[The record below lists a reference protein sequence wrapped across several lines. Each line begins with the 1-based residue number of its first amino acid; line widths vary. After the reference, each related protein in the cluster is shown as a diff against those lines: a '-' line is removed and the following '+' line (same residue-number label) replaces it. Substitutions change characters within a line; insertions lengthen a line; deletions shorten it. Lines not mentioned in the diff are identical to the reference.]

1 MKDLDSKN
9 KQVKNSTQIRV
20 RYAETD
26 TMGILHHSV
35 YPVYFEEGRTE
46 LMRSLGMSYD
56 AMEKKGVILPV
67 YSVQVKYL
75 KPAYY
80 DDLLTL
86 KTVLAEIKGVRIR
99 FEYSIYN
106 EQTDLLA
113 TGEVTLIFTDP
124 DSFKPTRPPV
134 WFLDLIED

>member
-1 MKDLDSKN
+1 MNSKN
-9 KQVKNSTQIRV
+9 KQTENSTQIRV
-20 RYAETD
+20 RFAETD
-26 TMGILHHSV
+26 TMGILHHAV

-46 LMRSLGMSYD
+46 LMRALGMSYD
-56 AMEKKGVILPV
+56 DMEKKGVILPV

-86 KTVLAEIKGVRIR
+86 KTVLAEIKGVRIS

-113 TGEVTLIFTDP
+113 TGEVTLIFTEP
-124 DSFKPTRPPV
+124 DSFKPCRPPV
-134 WFLDLIED
+134 WFLELLEDKR

>member
-1 MKDLDSKN
+1 MNSKN
-9 KQVKNSTQIRV
+9 KKAENSTQIRV

-26 TMGILHHSV
+26 TMGILHHSM

-75 KPAYY
+75 KPASY
-80 DDLLTL
+80 DDLLTV

-113 TGEVTLIFTDP
+113 TGEVVLIFTNP
-124 DSFKPTRPPV
+124 DSFKPCRPPV
-134 WFLDLIED
+134 WFMDLLEDEG

>member
-1 MKDLDSKN
+1 
-9 KQVKNSTQIRV
+9 
-20 RYAETD
+20 
-26 TMGILHHSV
+26 MGILHHSV

-67 YSVQVKYL
+67 HSVQVKYL

-86 KTVLAEIKGVRIR
+86 KTVLAEIKGVRIK
-99 FEYSIYN
+99 FEYGIYN

-113 TGEVTLIFTDP
+113 TGEIVLVFTSA
-124 DSFKPTRPPV
+124 DSFKPTRPPL
-134 WFLDLIED
+134 WFMELIKN

>member
-1 MKDLDSKN
+1 MDSKSN
-9 KQVKNSTQIRV
+9 KTENSTQIRV

-46 LMRSLGMSYD
+46 LMRELGMSYD

-67 YSVQVKYL
+67 YSVKVKYL

-86 KTVLAEIKGVRIR
+86 KTLLAEIKGVRIK
-99 FEYSIYN
+99 FEYNIYN
-106 EQTDLLA
+106 EKTDLLA
-113 TGEVTLIFTDP
+113 TGEVVLIFTNAE
-124 DSFKPTRPPV
+124 SFKPCRPPV
-134 WFLDLIED
+134 WFMELVEDKR